1 MVWVLV
7 GVYCAISGTFWHK
20 QSIVLAYL
28 LLADAEEYDWPES
41 DHSVEDQ
48 SRDDHD
54 EDWAKSEAEIA
65 LTSFDVLAV
74 VTA

>member
-7 GVYCAISGTFWHK
+7 CVYRAIPGTFRHK

-28 LLADAEEYDWPES
+28 LLADAEEYDRPES

-48 SRDDHD
+48 SRDDHG
-54 EDWAKSEAEIA
+54 EDRAKSEAEIT
-65 LTSFDVLAV
+65 LTPFDVLAV